1 MRERE
6 REKDQNDGG
15 KVVLQKNLPLL
26 VHRPVSVSTVVALR
40 LLLVTARKVCALP
53 LMLSLKRITITISAG
68 EAAAAGIS
76 FHLPGQV
83 AVKA

>member
-1 MRERE
+1 M
-6 REKDQNDGG
+6 
-15 KVVLQKNLPLL
+15 VLQKNLPLL

-40 LLLVTARKVCALP
+40 LPPLLLLLLVTARKVSALP

-68 EAAAAGIS
+68 EAAAAAGIS
-76 FHLPGQV
+76 FHSPGQV